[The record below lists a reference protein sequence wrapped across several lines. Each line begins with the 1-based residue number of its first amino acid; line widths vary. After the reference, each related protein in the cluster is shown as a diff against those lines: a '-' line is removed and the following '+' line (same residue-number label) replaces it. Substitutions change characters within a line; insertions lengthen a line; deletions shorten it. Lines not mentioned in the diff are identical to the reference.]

1 MCGSARTG
9 VRDALVE
16 QLLDLARHDVRAQPR
31 AEVDGR
37 GLAQRHDRGREHD
50 VVRDHDRV
58 VAAGEG
64 RVEQAERG
72 DDALELAGEVAG
84 LQPHA
89 VADLERPGGD
99 QHDARDQVAQR
110 LLGGEAEDDRDDG
123 AGHGE
128 RPRLEPGDVQR
139 DQHGRDQERAAG

>member
-9 VRDALVE
+9 VRMPSLE
-16 QLLDLARHDVRAQPR
+16 QLLDLARHHVRAQPR

-58 VAAGEG
+58 LAAGEG

-84 LQPHA
+84 LQPDA
-89 VADLERPGGD
+89 VADLERAGRD

-110 LLGGEAEDDRDDG
+110 LLRGETEDDRDDR

-128 RPRLEPGDVQR
+128 RPRLEARDVER
-139 DQHGRDQERAAG
+139 DEHRRDQEAEAG